1 MNRRRLIT
9 LATAILIAA
18 ISLASWPQP
27 EVLPGYERS
36 DLHLISQESLPHWT
50 PEWTGPIQGATLLA
64 WLHDHGYAR
73 LLRDFNGDGVI
84 DELDTIELANVLGRG
99 LMGTET
105 PVGTT
110 DVRLVVGLAR
120 YIADLY
126 PDEFVIKIYDASFP
140 TEYTQQ
146 TRSPFAPDAIAGIT
160 MSIEGDPS
168 IDAYKWEME
177 TAEGVILGFEVDE
190 RKNTYLSGRS
200 FLYDLTPQGFTP
212 IDLAW
217 AEEDRWLDG
226 HQGQVLQTVAR
237 MDDGMHADYRGAWTL
252 VECMI
257 AISPIHEASGASEP
271 RPCPEDAIAYDVTEN
286 ITPYG
291 RVIIE
296 ECVTRE
302 EVMGMI
308 LDTYTYFVT
317 NIDFENNGCGF
328 CYFAIPDVGVTTT
341 INMTGPAFWT
351 KTASWAAWRWI
362 APLGS
367 CGILP
372 GEVGEFSF
380 TVVGP
385 TIDTW
390 LTGAI
395 GECAGA
401 VPAGALVQLQTF
413 PVRTTGPGE
422 GIPDDEPGA
431 CCLPDGSC
439 VELDPLACRE
449 AGGDYQGDGVSCA
462 DVQCPTTL
470 DECPDL
476 IVEITEVECEV
487 EREYVVTITVDV
499 TNIGT
504 VVANNVR
511 VEVEADSEND
521 TDLHAFINP
530 SQTRTSTF
538 VLTFGINSPP
548 PCPLSIL
555 ATVDPFDSIVECDEG
570 NNEDTDS
577 IYCPHCK

>member
-9 LATAILIAA
+9 MATAILIAT
-18 ISLASWPQP
+18 ISLGTWAQP
-27 EVLPGYERS
+27 DTLPGYERS

-64 WLHDHGYAR
+64 WLHDNGYSR

-105 PVGTT
+105 PAGTT

-160 MSIEGDPS
+160 MSIEGEPS

-177 TAEGVILGFEVDE
+177 TAEGVILGLEEEE

-200 FLYDLTPQGFTP
+200 FLYNLTPQGFTP

-217 AEEDRWLDG
+217 AEEDRWVDG
-226 HQGQVLQTVAR
+226 HQGQVLETVAR
-237 MDDGMHADYRGAWTL
+237 MDDRMFMDYRGNWTL

-257 AISPIHEASGASEP
+257 AVSPVREASGASEP
-271 RPCPEDAIAYDVTEN
+271 HPCPDDAIAYDVTEN
-286 ITPYG
+286 TTPYG

-302 EVMGMI
+302 EYRGI
-308 LDTYTYFVT
+308 LLDTYEYTVT
-317 NIDFENNGCGF
+317 NVDFMNDGCGF

-341 INMTGPAFWT
+341 MNMTGPAFWVRT
-351 KTASWAAWRWI
+351 HNWAAWRWV
-362 APLGS
+362 APIGS

-372 GEVGEFSF
+372 GEVGVFSF
-380 TVVGP
+380 TIVGP
-385 TIDTW
+385 SFDVW
-390 LTGAI
+390 LTGGLGNCDPDVLP
-395 GECAGA
+395 GEIS
-401 VPAGALVQLQTF
+401 VISVF

-439 VELDPLACRE
+439 VELDPLACSE
-449 AGGDYQGDGVSCA
+449 TGGDYQGDGIDCTM
-462 DVQCPTTL
+462 VQCPGTA

-476 IVEITEVECEV
+476 IVEITRLECTV
-487 EREYVVTITVDV
+487 GREYEVTVTVDV

-504 VVANNVR
+504 VIANNVR
-511 VEVEADSEND
+511 VEVEADTEND

-538 VLTFGINSPP
+538 TLTFGINSPP
-548 PCPLSIL
+548 PCPLPVT
-555 ATVDPFDSIVECDEG
+555 ATVDPFDSIVECDED

-577 IYCPHCK
+577 VYCPNCK

>member
-1 MNRRRLIT
+1 MNKRRLIT
-9 LATAILIAA
+9 MATAVLIAA
-18 ISLASWPQP
+18 ISLGTWAQP
-27 EVLPGYERS
+27 DTIPGYERS

-64 WLHDHGYAR
+64 WLHDNGYSR

-105 PVGTT
+105 PAGTT

-126 PDEFVIKIYDASFP
+126 PDEFVIKIYDAGFP

-160 MSIEGDPS
+160 MSIEGEPS

-177 TAEGVILGFEVDE
+177 TAEGVILGLEEEE

-200 FLYDLTPQGFTP
+200 FLYNLTPRGYTP

-217 AEEDRWLDG
+217 AEEDRWVDG
-226 HQGQVLQTVAR
+226 HQGQVLETVAR
-237 MDDGMHADYRGAWTL
+237 MDDRMFMDYRGNWTL

-257 AISPIHEASGASEP
+257 AVSPVREASGASEP
-271 RPCPEDAIAYDVTEN
+271 RPCPDDAIAYDITEN
-286 ITPYG
+286 PTPYG

-302 EVMGMI
+302 EVEGVI

-317 NIDFENNGCGF
+317 NVDFTHNGCGF
-328 CYFAIPDVGVTTT
+328 CYFAIPDIGVSTTVA
-341 INMTGPAFWT
+341 MTGPAFWT
-351 KTASWAAWRWI
+351 KIANWAAWRWI
-362 APLGS
+362 APFGS

-372 GEVGEFSF
+372 GEVGIFSF
-380 TVVGP
+380 TVIGP

-390 LTGAI
+390 VTGAV
-395 GECAGA
+395 GECQSGNL
-401 VPAGALVQLQTF
+401 GELQQMQIF

-422 GIPDDEPGA
+422 DMPGDEPGA

-439 VELDPLACRE
+439 VELDPLACDE
-449 AGGDYQGDGVSCA
+449 ADGIYQGDGIDCTM
-462 DVQCPTTL
+462 VQCPTTL

-476 IVEITEVECEV
+476 IVEITDLECTL
-487 EREYVVTITVDV
+487 EREYEVTITVDV

-538 VLTFGINSPP
+538 TFTFGVNSPP
-548 PCPLSIL
+548 PCPLPVT
-555 ATVDPFDSIVECDEG
+555 ATADPFDSILECDED

-577 IYCPHCK
+577 VSCPNCK